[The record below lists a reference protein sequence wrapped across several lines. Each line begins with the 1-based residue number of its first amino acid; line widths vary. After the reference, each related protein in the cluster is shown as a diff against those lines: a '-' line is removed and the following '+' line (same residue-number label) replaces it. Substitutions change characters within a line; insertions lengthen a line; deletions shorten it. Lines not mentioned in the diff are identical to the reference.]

1 MFLLAYDGSA
11 AAKRALEHAA
21 RLAGRGGDLAVI
33 NVIPSQSISSRLQTV
48 SEEER
53 SRQEEI
59 LDEAK
64 AELAHRGIDPQLIGA
79 VGDPTV
85 EIVAAAERT
94 NSGTIVVGRSPRR
107 HLVHEGLA
115 SRLVRQAGADVLV
128 VH

>member
-21 RLAGRGGDLAVI
+21 TLAGPRGDLAVI
-33 NVIPSQSISSRLQTV
+33 NVIPAQSVSSRLETV
-48 SEEER
+48 SDEEW

-64 AELAHRGIDPQLIGA
+64 AELAERGIDPQLIGA

-85 EIVAAAERT
+85 EILAAADTMNAE
-94 NSGTIVVGRSPRR
+94 TIVVGRSPRR